1 MPHVGGARPYH
12 AVGISTRTGQR
23 LSGSDRAKIGLIP
36 STPSARLASNWSTC
50 RCTRESRLHTGMGDA
65 CGYRQQGGTH
75 GSRGVRPAGPP
86 AQHVGVS
93 FANRAWVLRSRTNE
107 RIENLVS
114 FRCRFV
120 RCVRTGSVRT
130 GSFF

>member
-1 MPHVGGARPYH
+1 MQHAGVAQSYH
-12 AVGISTRTGQR
+12 TVGISNRMGQR
-23 LSGSDRAKIGLIP
+23 RSGSERAKIGLIP
-36 STPSARLASNWSTC
+36 SSPSARLADNWSTC
-50 RCTRESRLHTGMGDA
+50 RCAKESRLHTGMGDVR
-65 CGYRQQGGTH
+65 GDRQQGGSH

-93 FANRAWVLRSRTNE
+93 FANRAWVLRSRTDE
-107 RIENLVS
+107 RRENLVS